1 MDKRI
6 LFIINPYSGRNRS
19 KKNILKVLEIFCSA
33 DYEVTVKTTKAKDHA
48 TQIVIDN
55 ADRFD
60 MIVCCGGDGTLNEVI
75 NGVMQ
80 LDEKKLI
87 GYIPAGTT
95 NDFASSLGLPKDLV
109 SAAQTVID
117 GEPYKIDIGSFNNR
131 YFIYTASFGAFTEC
145 SYSVP
150 QSMKKVLGH
159 FAYVMESVKDIQN
172 LNRIHMKVKADDLFL
187 EDDYIF
193 GTVSNSISLG
203 GVMKLNSDL
212 VSYDDGFYELL
223 LIKYPKSY
231 IELQK
236 IVSAILTN
244 NFISDENI
252 VFRHCK
258 EIVFYSNEE
267 VAWTLDG
274 EYEKG
279 SNEIRIFNNHRAV
292 TIMKSKSKELIVS
305 DKKE

>member
-1 MDKRI
+1 MDRNI
-6 LFIINPYSGRNRS
+6 LFIINLHSGKNRS
-19 KKNILKVLEIFCSA
+19 KKNILGVIETFCNE
-33 DYEVTVKTTKAKDHA
+33 DYDVTIKITKAKNHA
-48 TQIVIDN
+48 TEIVTAN
-55 ADRFD
+55 ADKYD

-80 LDEKKLI
+80 LEEKKVI

-95 NDFASSLGLPKDLV
+95 NDFASSLNLPKDLV
-109 SAAQTVID
+109 SAAKVVTS
-117 GEPYKIDIGSFNNR
+117 GEEYKIDIGSFNNR

-159 FAYVMESVKDIQN
+159 FAYVVESVKDIQN
-172 LNRIHMKVKADDLFL
+172 LTRTHMKVKADDMFF

-193 GTVSNSISLG
+193 GTVSNSVSLG

-212 VSYDDGFYELL
+212 VSYNDGLYELL
-223 LIKYPKSY
+223 LIRYPKSY

-236 IVSAILTN
+236 IVSSILTN
-244 NFISDENI
+244 NFTTEENI
-252 VFRHCK
+252 VFKHCK
-258 EIVFYSNEE
+258 EIIFYSDEE

-279 SNEIRIFNNHRAV
+279 SKEVRIFNNHQAV
-292 TIMKSKSKELIVS
+292 TIMKGKSE
-305 DKKE
+305 E

>member
-1 MDKRI
+1 MGKSI
-6 LFIINPYSGRNRS
+6 LFIINPHSGKNNS
-19 KKNILKVLEIFCSA
+19 KKNILKVIEEFCNN
-33 DYEVTVKTTKAKDHA
+33 DYEVTVKTTNGKYHA
-48 TQIVIDN
+48 TEIAKESEN
-55 ADRFD
+55 RFD
-60 MIVCCGGDGTLNEVI
+60 MVVCCGGDGTLNEVI

-80 LDEKKLI
+80 CENRKTI

-95 NDFASSLGLPKDLV
+95 NDFASSLDLPKDLV
-109 SAAQTVID
+109 SAAKIIMN
-117 GEPYKIDIGSFNNR
+117 GEPYKIDIGSFNNK

-172 LNRIHMKVKADDLFL
+172 LNRIHMRIKADDMFF

-193 GTVSNSISLG
+193 GAVSNSISLG
-203 GVMKLNSDL
+203 GVMKLDSKL
-212 VSYDDGFYELL
+212 VSYNDGLYELL

-236 IVSAILTN
+236 IVSSLLTN
-244 NFISDENI
+244 NFTADEYI
-252 VFRHCK
+252 IFKHCK
-258 EIVFYSNEE
+258 EIVFRSDEE

-279 SNEIRIFNNHRAV
+279 GEEVKICNNHQAI
-292 TIMKSKSKELIVS
+292 TIIKGKTKEIE
-305 DKKE
+305 KE